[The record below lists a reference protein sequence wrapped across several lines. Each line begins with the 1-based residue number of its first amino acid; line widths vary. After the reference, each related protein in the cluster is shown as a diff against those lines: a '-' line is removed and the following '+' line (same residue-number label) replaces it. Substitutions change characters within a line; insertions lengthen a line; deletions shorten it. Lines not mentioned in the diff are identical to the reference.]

1 MSLVPIVAIFL
12 VAMTLVFLLWWWDRR
27 KLRRKTSETMSD
39 ETWGEILEEREITL
53 RKRRL
58 FKQALDQALKK

>member
-1 MSLVPIVAIFL
+1 MSLILIGLLFLAAIALVIFL
-12 VAMTLVFLLWWWDRR
+12 WWRERR
-27 KLRRKTSETMSD
+27 YLRRKTSETMSD
-39 ETWGEILEEREITL
+39 ETWGEILEEREIAL